1 MHCSSGGLTA
11 KGDTKQENDDKKY
24 IGNRLR
30 ILREQRGWSQEKL
43 AAMMGDKYNRKM
55 IAQYENGEDHM
66 RMGALFAA
74 CEALN
79 VSLGALVPSRLLS
92 DTDNMLV
99 VFHELTPENRAEAVR
114 YAEYLLLRQRQSAQ
128 ETAKTEDEDNQ

>member
-1 MHCSSGGLTA
+1 M
-11 KGDTKQENDDKKY
+11 KGDTQQENDDKKY

-92 DTDNMLV
+92 DTDNMLA
-99 VFHELTPENRAEAVR
+99 VFHELTPDNRAEAVR

>member
-1 MHCSSGGLTA
+1 M
-11 KGDTKQENDDKKY
+11 KGDTQQENDDKKY

-79 VSLGALVPSRLLS
+79 VSLSALVPPRLLS
-92 DTDNMLV
+92 DTDNMLTA
-99 VFHELTPENRAEAVR
+99 FHELTPENRAEAVR
-114 YAEYLLLRQRQSAQ
+114 YTEYLLLRQRQSAQ
-128 ETAKTEDEDNQ
+128 EVAKTEDEDNQ

>member
-1 MHCSSGGLTA
+1 M
-11 KGDTKQENDDKKY
+11 KGDTKQENDDKRY

-43 AAMMGDKYNRKM
+43 AAKMGEKYNRKL
-55 IAQYENGEDHM
+55 IAMYENGEGHM

-74 CEALN
+74 CEALE

-92 DTDNMLV
+92 DTDNMLTA
-99 VFHELTPENRAEAVR
+99 FHELTPENRAEAVR
-114 YAEYLLLRQRQSAQ
+114 YAEYLLLRQKQSAQ
-128 ETAKTEDEDNQ
+128 VTAEAEGEDNQ

>member
-1 MHCSSGGLTA
+1 M
-11 KGDTKQENDDKKY
+11 KGDTQQENDDKKY

-43 AAMMGDKYNRKM
+43 AAMMGEKYNRKM

>member
-1 MHCSSGGLTA
+1 M
-11 KGDTKQENDDKKY
+11 KGDTQQENDDKKY

-43 AAMMGDKYNRKM
+43 AAMMGEKYNRKM

-128 ETAKTEDEDNQ
+128 ETAKTENEDNQ

>member
-1 MHCSSGGLTA
+1 M
-11 KGDTKQENDDKKY
+11 KGDTQQENDDKKY

-128 ETAKTEDEDNQ
+128 ETAKAEDEDNQ

>member
-1 MHCSSGGLTA
+1 M
-11 KGDTKQENDDKKY
+11 KGDSKQENDDKRY

-43 AAMMGDKYNRKM
+43 AAMMGEKYNRKM

-79 VSLGALVPSRLLS
+79 VSLSALVPPRLLS
-92 DTDNMLV
+92 DTDNMLTA
-99 VFHELTPENRAEAVR
+99 FHELTPENRAEAVR
-114 YAEYLLLRQRQSAQ
+114 YTEYLLLRQRQSAQ
-128 ETAKTEDEDNQ
+128 EVAKTEDEDNQ

>member
-1 MHCSSGGLTA
+1 M
-11 KGDTKQENDDKKY
+11 KGDTKQENDDKRY

-43 AAMMGDKYNRKM
+43 AAKMGEKYNRKL
-55 IAQYENGEDHM
+55 IAMYENGEDHM

-74 CEALN
+74 CEALE

-92 DTDNMLV
+92 DTDNMLTA
-99 VFHELTPENRAEAVR
+99 FHELTPENRAEAVR
-114 YAEYLLLRQRQSAQ
+114 YAEYLLLRQKQSAQ
-128 ETAKTEDEDNQ
+128 VTAEAEGEDNQ

>member
-1 MHCSSGGLTA
+1 M
-11 KGDTKQENDDKKY
+11 KGDTQQENDDKKY

-43 AAMMGDKYNRKM
+43 AAMMGEKYNRKM

-92 DTDNMLV
+92 DTDNMLA

-128 ETAKTEDEDNQ
+128 ETAKAEDEDNQ

>member
-1 MHCSSGGLTA
+1 M
-11 KGDTKQENDDKKY
+11 KGDTQRENDDKRY

-43 AAMMGDKYNRKM
+43 ASMMGEKYSRKQ

-66 RMGALFAA
+66 RMGTLFAV
-74 CEALN
+74 CEALE
-79 VSLGALVPSRLLS
+79 VSLGALIPPRLLS
-92 DTDNMLV
+92 DTDNMLA

-114 YAEYLLLRQRQSAQ
+114 YTEYLLLRQKQNAQ
-128 ETAKTEDEDNQ
+128 VTEDEDEDKDKK

>member
-1 MHCSSGGLTA
+1 M
-11 KGDTKQENDDKKY
+11 KGDTQQENDDKKY

-92 DTDNMLV
+92 DTDNMLA

-128 ETAKTEDEDNQ
+128 ETAKAEDEDNQ

>member
-1 MHCSSGGLTA
+1 M
-11 KGDTKQENDDKKY
+11 KGDTQQENDDKKY

-92 DTDNMLV
+92 DTDNMLTA
-99 VFHELTPENRAEAVR
+99 FHELTPENRAEAVR
-114 YAEYLLLRQRQSAQ
+114 YTEYLLLRQRQSAQ
-128 ETAKTEDEDNQ
+128 EVAKTEDEDNQ

>member
-1 MHCSSGGLTA
+1 M
-11 KGDTKQENDDKKY
+11 KGDTQQENDDKKY

-92 DTDNMLV
+92 DTDNMLA
-99 VFHELTPENRAEAVR
+99 VFHELTPDNRAEAVR

-128 ETAKTEDEDNQ
+128 ETAKTENEDNQ

>member
-1 MHCSSGGLTA
+1 M
-11 KGDTKQENDDKKY
+11 KGDTQQENDDKKY

-92 DTDNMLV
+92 DTDNMLA